1 LKEGFVFEHLLQ
13 PGRIGKITTKNR
25 IRFAPQITNMC
36 DPKTGEVTE
45 QEINYLVEKAKGGAG
60 IVTAQ
65 GGYVQPLGK
74 GYPRQMAMDRDE
86 NIPGLTRLAKAIK
99 DHGALAM
106 SQVMHVGRLA
116 HPKYAGLDEMPVG
129 PTAME
134 PMIPR
139 FEPCREINKEEIKE
153 IVELHGDAARRGKE
167 AGFEAVDI
175 CGINGYFI
183 HSFLCAWSNQRTD
196 EYGGSVENRARVCV
210 EIIEAVRRAV
220 GPDYPILLRL
230 NATDLKNGGSTEEEY
245 TRIALM
251 CQEAGVDALSAAV
264 GMYESDFPAITS
276 DIKPGQWLYLAE
288 NWKKAGVKVPIM
300 MAYRMSRAEVAEK
313 AVADGIID
321 FWEMMRPLMADP
333 YIPQKLVEGRPE
345 DIALCVACNYGCFV
359 PGEAKQA
366 CTMNPRFG
374 KEGDESLL
382 IKPAKEKRKIMVAGG
397 GPAGME
403 AARVAALRA
412 HDVTL
417 YEMGGELGGQLNLLA
432 TTPNWD
438 EWADVAKYFITQ
450 VQKAGVKVELGKE
463 VTAELVQKEKPDRVI
478 VATGP
483 ILEPPEVPGING
495 KNVVSV
501 FDVLAEKVTVGKR
514 VAVWGGRHFA
524 VYAADKLAA
533 QGKEVILA
541 TDLPKWGR
549 GISPTIIIGYKIRF
563 RMIGIHAMREATLER
578 ISDTGIVVTHKGE
591 EKAFE
596 VDTVVIATVERNRQ
610 LAEELGVEKDFIAGD
625 CRAPRRVFSAVH
637 EGYSAGL
644 KA

>member
-1 LKEGFVFEHLLQ
+1 MFEHILQ
-13 PGRIGKITTKNR
+13 PGRIGNLVSKNR

-36 DPKTGEVTE
+36 NPETGEVTE
-45 QEINYLVEKAKGGAG
+45 REINYLVEKAKGGAG

-86 NIPGLTRLAKAIK
+86 NIPGLRRLAKAIK
-99 DHGALAM
+99 DHGAVAM
-106 SQVMHVGRLA
+106 CQIMHVGRLA
-116 HPKYAGLDEMPVG
+116 HPKYAGLEEMPVG

-139 FEPCREINKEEIKE
+139 FEPCREIAREEIKE
-153 IVELHGDAARRGKE
+153 IVRLHGEAARRGKE
-167 AGFEAVDI
+167 AGFEGVDI

-196 EYGGSVENRARVCV
+196 EYGGSVENRARVCI
-210 EIIEAVRRAV
+210 EIIEAVREAV

-230 NATDLKNGGSTEEEY
+230 NATDLKKGGSTEDEY

-251 CQEAGVDALSAAV
+251 CQEAGVDSLSAAV

-276 DIKPGQWLYLAE
+276 DIKPGHWLYLAE

-300 MAYRMSRAEVAEK
+300 MAYRMNRAEVAEK
-313 AVADGIID
+313 AIADGVID

-333 YIPQKLVEGRPE
+333 YIPRKLLEGRPE

-359 PGEAKQA
+359 AAEAAQA

-382 IKPAKEKRKIMVAGG
+382 IKPAADRRKVLVAGG

-403 AARVAALRA
+403 AARVAALRG

-417 YEMGGELGGQLNLLA
+417 YEKGDRLGGQLNLLA
-432 TTPNWD
+432 TTPNWG
-438 EWADVAKYFITQ
+438 EWADVAKYFVTQ
-450 VQKAGVKVELGKE
+450 LRKTGVKVELGTE
-463 VTAELVQKEKPDRVI
+463 VTSELVQREKPDRVI
-478 VATGP
+478 IATGP
-483 ILEPPEVPGING
+483 ILDIPEVPGVNG
-495 KNVVSV
+495 KNVISV
-501 FDVLAEKVTVGKR
+501 FDVLEDRVPVGKR

-524 VYAADKLAA
+524 VYTADKLAA
-533 QGKEVILA
+533 QGKEVILV

-549 GISPTIIIGYKIRF
+549 GISPTNIIGYKIRF
-563 RMIGIHAMREATLER
+563 RMIGVHAMRDARLER
-578 ISDTGIVVTHKGE
+578 ITDAGIVVTHKDE
-591 EKAFE
+591 EQIFE
-596 VDTVVIATVERNRQ
+596 VDTVVIATVKRNRE
-610 LAEELGVEKDFIAGD
+610 LARELGVERDFIAGD

-637 EGYSAGL
+637 EGYAAGL

>member
-1 LKEGFVFEHLLQ
+1 MFDHLLQ
-13 PGRIGKITTKNR
+13 PGRIGNRTTRNR

-36 DPKTGEVTE
+36 DPETGEVTD

-65 GGYVQPLGK
+65 GGYVQRLGK

-86 NIPGLTRLAKAIK
+86 NIPGLSRLAGAIK
-99 DHGALAM
+99 EHGALAM

-139 FEPCREINKEEIKE
+139 FEPCRELSREEIRE

-183 HSFLCAWSNQRTD
+183 HSFLCAWSNKRTD
-196 EYGGSVENRARVCV
+196 EYGGSVENRARVCL

-230 NATDLKNGGSTEEEY
+230 NATDLKKGGSTEEEY
-245 TRIALM
+245 TQMALL
-251 CQEAGVDALSAAV
+251 CQEAGVDALSATV

-276 DIKPGQWLYLAE
+276 DIKPGHWLYLAR

-300 MAYRMSRAEVAEK
+300 MAYRMNRAEIAEK
-313 AVADGIID
+313 AVAEGVID

-333 YIPQKLVEGRPE
+333 YIPQKLAEGRPE
-345 DIALCVACNYGCFV
+345 DIALCVACNFGCFV
-359 PGEAKQA
+359 AAEATQV

-374 KEGDESLL
+374 KEGDEDLK
-382 IKPAKEKRKIMVAGG
+382 IKPAEKKKKVLVAGG

-403 AARVAALRA
+403 AARVAALRG

-417 YEMGGELGGQLNLLA
+417 YEKGDRLGGQLNLLA
-432 TTPNWD
+432 TTPNWE
-438 EWADVAKYFITQ
+438 EWADVVTYFATQ
-450 VQKAGVKVELGKE
+450 VRKAGVKVVLGKE
-463 VTAELVQKEKPDRVI
+463 VTAELVGMEKPDHVI
-478 VATGP
+478 VAVGP
-483 ILEPPEVPGING
+483 KSVLPQVPGIDG
-495 KNVVSV
+495 ENVVSA
-501 FDVLAEKVTVGKR
+501 FDVLAGKVEVGQR

-524 VYAADKLAA
+524 VYTADKLAA
-533 QGKEVILA
+533 QGKEVTLA
-541 TDLPKWGR
+541 TDLPRWGR
-549 GISPTIIIGYKIRF
+549 GISPTNIISYKVRF
-563 RMIGIHAMREATLER
+563 RMMGVFAMREATLER
-578 ISDTGIVVTHKGE
+578 ITDAGMVVTHKGE
-591 EKAFE
+591 EKTIE
-596 VDTVVIATVERNRQ
+596 VDTVVIALVERDKD
-610 LAEELGVEKDFIAGD
+610 LAEQLGVDKDFIAGD

-637 EGYSAGL
+637 EGYAAGL

>member
-1 LKEGFVFEHLLQ
+1 MQ
-13 PGRIGKITTKNR
+13 PGRIGTLTTKNR

-36 DPKTGEVTE
+36 DPETGEVTD
-45 QEINYLVEKAKGGAG
+45 QEINYLVEKAKGGSG

-86 NIPGLTRLAKAIK
+86 NIPGLTRLARAIK

-116 HPKYAGLDEMPVG
+116 HPKYAGLDDRPVG

-139 FEPCREINKEEIKE
+139 FEPCREVSREEIKE
-153 IVELHGDAARRGKE
+153 IVKLHADAARRGKD

-196 EYGGSVENRARVCV
+196 EYGGSVEKRARVCI
-210 EIIEAVRRAV
+210 EIIEAVREAV

-230 NATDLKNGGSTEEEY
+230 NAADLKKGGSPEEEY

-251 CQEAGVDALSAAV
+251 CQEAGVDSLSATV

-276 DIKPGQWLYLAE
+276 DIKPGHWLYLAK
-288 NWKKAGVKVPIM
+288 NWKDAGVKVPIM
-300 MAYRMSRAEVAEK
+300 MAYRMSRAEIAEK
-313 AVADGIID
+313 AIAEGVLD

-333 YIPQKLVEGRPE
+333 YIPQKLAEGRPE

-359 PGEAKQA
+359 AAEAKQA

-374 KEGDESLL
+374 REGDEELK
-382 IKPAKEKRKIMVAGG
+382 IRPAEQKRKVMVAGG

-403 AARVAALRA
+403 AARVAALRG

-417 YEMGGELGGQLNLLA
+417 YEKEDQLGGQLNLLA
-432 TTPNWD
+432 TTPTWE
-438 EWADVAKYFITQ
+438 EWADVVKYFKTQ

-463 VTAELVQKEKPDRVI
+463 VTAELVGKEKPDQVI
-478 VATGP
+478 IATGP
-483 ILEPPEVPGING
+483 KTVLPDVPGVDG
-495 KNVVSV
+495 KNVVSA
-501 FDVLAEKVTVGKR
+501 FDALAEKVPIGDR

-524 VYAADKLAA
+524 VYTADKLAA
-533 QGKEVILA
+533 QGKKVTLA
-541 TDLPKWGR
+541 TDLPRWGR
-549 GISPTIIIGYKIRF
+549 GISPTIIIGYKVKF
-563 RMIGIHAMREATLER
+563 RMMGVFAMREATLVR
-578 ISDTGIVVTHKGE
+578 ITDQGMVVNHKGE
-591 EKAFE
+591 DKTIE
-596 VDTVVIATVERNRQ
+596 VDTVVIATVERDRE
-610 LAEELGVEKDFIAGD
+610 LAGELGLDKDFIAGD
-625 CRAPRRVFSAVH
+625 CKAPRRIFSAVH
-637 EGYSAGL
+637 EGYNAGL

>member
-1 LKEGFVFEHLLQ
+1 MFEHILQ
-13 PGRIGKITTKNR
+13 PGRIGKVAVKNR

-36 DPKTGEVTE
+36 DPETGEVTDR
-45 QEINYLVEKAKGGAG
+45 EINYLVEKAKGGAG

-86 NIPGLTRLAKAIK
+86 NIPGLRRLATAIK
-99 DHGALAM
+99 DHGAMAM
-106 SQVMHVGRLA
+106 CQIMHVGRLA

-139 FEPCREINKEEIKE
+139 FEPCREITKEEIKE
-153 IVELHGDAARRGKE
+153 IVRLHGEAARRGKE
-167 AGFEAVDI
+167 AGFEGVDI

-183 HSFLCAWSNQRTD
+183 HSFLCAWSNKRTD
-196 EYGGSVENRARVCV
+196 EYGGSVEKRARVCL

-220 GPDYPILLRL
+220 GPDFPILLRL
-230 NATDLKNGGSTEEEY
+230 NAADLKNGGSPEEEY

-251 CQEAGVDALSAAV
+251 CQEVGVDALSATV
-264 GMYESDFPAITS
+264 GMYESDLPAITS
-276 DIKPGQWLYLAE
+276 DIKPGHWLYLAE

-300 MAYRMSRAEVAEK
+300 MAYRMTRAEVAER
-313 AVADGIID
+313 AIADGVID

-333 YIPQKLVEGRPE
+333 YIPKKLEEGRPE

-359 PGEAKQA
+359 AAEAAQA

-382 IKPAKEKRKIMVAGG
+382 IKPSPVKRKVLVAGG

-403 AARVAALRA
+403 AARVAALRG
-412 HDVTL
+412 HEVTL
-417 YEMGGELGGQLNLLA
+417 YEKGDRLGGQLNLLA

-438 EWADVAKYFITQ
+438 EWADVARYFATQ
-450 VQKAGVKVELGKE
+450 VEKAGVKVVLGRE
-463 VTAELVQKEKPDRVI
+463 VTAELVEQEGPDRVI
-478 VATGP
+478 IATGP
-483 ILEPPEVPGING
+483 VLDVPDVPGADG

-501 FDVLAEKVTVGKR
+501 FDVLAGKAPVGKR

-524 VYAADKLAA
+524 VYTADKLAA
-533 QGKEVILA
+533 EGKEVTLL

-563 RMIGIHAMREATLER
+563 RMIGVNALRNAALER
-578 ISDTGIVVTHKGE
+578 ITDTGIVVTHKGE

-596 VDTVVIATVERNRQ
+596 VDTVVIATVKRNRG
-610 LAEELGVEKDFIAGD
+610 LAERLGVEKDFIAGD

-637 EGYSAGL
+637 EGYDAGL

>member
-1 LKEGFVFEHLLQ
+1 MFAHLLQ
-13 PGRIGKITTKNR
+13 PGRIGNISTKNR

-36 DPKTGEVTE
+36 DPETGEVTE
-45 QEINYLVEKAKGGAG
+45 REINYLVEKAKGGAG

-86 NIPGLTRLAKAIK
+86 NIPGLRKLAKAIK
-99 DHGALAM
+99 DHGAVAM

-116 HPKYAGLDEMPVG
+116 HPKYAGLDELPVG

-139 FEPCREINKEEIKE
+139 FEPCREIGRGEIKE
-153 IVELHGDAARRGKE
+153 IVKLHGDAARRGKE
-167 AGFEAVDI
+167 AGFECVDI

-183 HSFLCAWSNQRTD
+183 HSFLCAWSNHRTD
-196 EYGGSVENRARVCV
+196 EYGGSVEKRARVCI
-210 EIIEAVRRAV
+210 EIIEAVREAV
-220 GPDYPILLRL
+220 GADYPILLRL
-230 NATDLKNGGSTEEEY
+230 NASDLKNGGSPEEEY

-251 CQEAGVDALSAAV
+251 CQEAGVDALSATV
-264 GMYESDFPAITS
+264 GMYESDLPAITS
-276 DIKPGQWLYLAE
+276 DIRPGHWLYLAE

-300 MAYRMSRAEVAEK
+300 MAYRMNRAEIAEK
-313 AVADGIID
+313 AIADGIID

-359 PGEAKQA
+359 AAEASQA

-382 IKPAKEKRKIMVAGG
+382 IKPAAEKRKIMVAGG

-403 AARVAALRA
+403 AARVAALRG

-417 YEMGGELGGQLNLLA
+417 YEKGDRLGGQLNLLA

-450 VQKAGVKVELGKE
+450 VQKTGVKVELGKE
-463 VTAELVQKEKPDRVI
+463 VTADLVQKEEPDKVI
-478 VATGP
+478 IATGP
-483 ILEPPEVPGING
+483 ILDIPLVPGVKG
-495 KNVVSV
+495 KNVVSA

-524 VYAADKLAA
+524 VYTADKLAQ

-549 GISPTIIIGYKIRF
+549 GISPTVIIGYKIRF
-563 RMIGIHAMREATLER
+563 RMIGINAMRDATLDS
-578 ISDTGIVVTHKGE
+578 ITDTGIVLIHKGE

-596 VDTVVIATVERNRQ
+596 VDTVVIATVQRNRE
-610 LAEELGVEKDFIAGD
+610 LAEALGVEKDFIAGD

-637 EGYSAGL
+637 EGYAAGL

>member
-1 LKEGFVFEHLLQ
+1 MFEHLLQ
-13 PGRIGKITTKNR
+13 PGRIGQITTKNR

-36 DPKTGEVTE
+36 DPETGEVTE
-45 QEINYLVEKAKGGAG
+45 REINYLVEKAKGGAG

-86 NIPGLTRLAKAIK
+86 NIPGLRRLATAIK
-99 DHGALAM
+99 DHGAMAM
-106 SQVMHVGRLA
+106 CQIMHVGRLA

-139 FEPCREINKEEIKE
+139 FEPCREISREEIRE
-153 IVELHGDAARRGKE
+153 IVRLHGEAARRGKE

-183 HSFLCAWSNQRTD
+183 HSFLCAWSNKRTD
-196 EYGGSVENRARVCV
+196 EYGGSVENRARVCL
-210 EIIEAVRRAV
+210 EIIEAVRAAV

-230 NATDLKNGGSTEEEY
+230 NATDLKNGGSPEEEY

-251 CQEAGVDALSAAV
+251 CQEAGVDALSATV
-264 GMYESDFPAITS
+264 GMYESDLPAITS
-276 DIKPGQWLYLAE
+276 DIKPGHWLYLAE

-313 AVADGIID
+313 AIAEGIID

-333 YIPQKLVEGRPE
+333 YIPRKLEEGRPE

-359 PGEAKQA
+359 PAESAQA

-382 IKPAKEKRKIMVAGG
+382 IKPAPVKRKVLVAGG

-403 AARVAALRA
+403 AARVAALRG
-412 HDVTL
+412 HEVTL
-417 YEMGGELGGQLNLLA
+417 YEKGDRLGGQLNLLA
-432 TTPNWD
+432 TTPNWE
-438 EWADVAKYFITQ
+438 EWADVAKYFVTQ
-450 VQKAGVKVELGKE
+450 VKKAGVKVVLGRE
-463 VTAELVQKEKPDRVI
+463 VTAELVEREGPDRVI
-478 VATGP
+478 IATGP
-483 ILEPPEVPGING
+483 VLDVPDVPGVHG

-501 FDVLAEKVTVGKR
+501 FDVLAEKADVGRR

-524 VYAADKLAA
+524 VYTADKLAA
-533 QGKEVILA
+533 RGKEVTLL

-563 RMIGIHAMREATLER
+563 RMIGLNALRNAELER
-578 ISDTGIVVTHKGE
+578 ITDTGVVVTHKGE
-591 EKAFE
+591 EKAFD
-596 VDTVVIATVERNRQ
+596 VDTVVIATVRRNRG
-610 LAEELGVEKDFIAGD
+610 LAERLGVEKDFIAGD

-637 EGYSAGL
+637 EGYDAGL